1 MSNPLGSSTSTSTFA
16 GAQAESARVTAFL
29 QKVYGWMCVGLAI
42 TAVVALFVA
51 SSPVLIQGLLANRLL
66 FWAVL
71 LAPIGFVWYLQ
82 ARVDSLSPSTAALL
96 FATYAALN
104 GITFSVILLVYTGA
118 SIASTFLTASAMFGG
133 LALYGTI
140 TRRSL
145 AGIGQFAMMGL
156 IGVIV
161 ASVVGIFW
169 QNDMFQFILSVCGV
183 VVFTALTAY
192 RAQQM
197 RAMALALPEGQ
208 VGAYA
213 VVGAL
218 GLYLAFI
225 NLFLFLL
232 RLFGRRR

>member
-1 MSNPLGSSTSTSTFA
+1 MSNPFAGSSSTSTLA
-16 GAQAESARVTAFL
+16 GTQAEAAKVTGFL
-29 QKVYGWMCVGLAI
+29 QRVYGWMFIGLAI
-42 TAVVALFVA
+42 TAAVALFVA
-51 SSPVLIQGLLANRLL
+51 SSPALIQGLLSNQLL

-71 LAPIGFVWYLQ
+71 LAPIGFVWYLG
-82 ARVDSLSPSTAALL
+82 AKVDTLAPNTAAML

-118 SIASTFLTASAMFGG
+118 SIASTFLTASGMFGA
-133 LALYGTI
+133 LALYGTV
-140 TRRSL
+140 TKRNL
-145 AGIGQFAMMGL
+145 EGVGQFAIMGL
-156 IGVIV
+156 FGVVI
-161 ASVVGIFW
+161 ASIVGIFW

-197 RAMALALPEGQ
+197 RAMALALPDGKI
-208 VGAYA
+208 GAYA

-218 GLYLAFI
+218 GLYLAFV

>member
-1 MSNPLGSSTSTSTFA
+1 MSNPLGSTTSPSTFA
-16 GAQAESARVTAFL
+16 GAQAEAARVTSFL
-29 QKVYGWMCVGLAI
+29 QRVYGWMFVGLAI

-51 SSPVLIQGLLANRLL
+51 SSPALIQGLLRNQLL
-66 FWAVL
+66 FWVVL

-82 ARVDSLSPSTAALL
+82 AKVDTLAPNTAALL

-118 SIASTFLTASAMFGG
+118 SIASTFLTASAMFGA

-140 TRRSL
+140 TKRNL
-145 AGIGQFAMMGL
+145 AGVGQFAVMGL
-156 IGVIV
+156 IGVLV

-192 RAQQM
+192 RAQQL
-197 RAMALALPEGQ
+197 RGMALALPEGQ

-218 GLYLAFI
+218 GLYLAFV